1 MKFLFRLFQIAVLYV
16 FIRALR
22 EQLERPPEERDWHGK
37 VGVVPYDFRIP
48 TVGQVRDAYWN
59 PDSEELFTSRV
70 LGIGWAIN
78 FAHLLRIVDE
88 LREQARAM
96 QVTSSE

>member
-1 MKFLFRLFQIAVLYV
+1 MMKLLFRLFQIAMLYV
-16 FIRALR
+16 FVRALR

-37 VGVVPYDFRIP
+37 VGFVPYDFRIP
-48 TVGQVRDAYWN
+48 TLGQIRDAYWN
-59 PDSEELFTSRV
+59 PDSEVLFTSRV

-78 FAHLLRIVDE
+78 FAHLLRIVNE

-96 QVTSSE
+96 QIEK